1 MATWRW
7 TAAEPAARPLPARCG
22 GETLPTLADRG
33 PPPPGIVGAAAGG
46 AAGGAAAGGAA
57 GSEETEVEPT
67 ACKFG
72 GAGCSFPFDEERPG
86 AEAPTEI
93 LIVRSSGTA
102 ATPGTTAGQEA
113 AGSLAAGL
121 EAAEAAG
128 RIYSS
133 VGEAVRAARAGALV
147 LISPGTYVEVAPL
160 LLDIS
165 RPGPNPNPNPN
176 SST

>member
-1 MATWRW
+1 MPCSPSPTPSPTPNPTPNPNQALSIASATPK
-7 TAAEPAARPLPARCG
+7 AEGLTKGSGRL
-22 GETLPTLADRG
+22 TLTSE
-33 PPPPGIVGAAAGG
+33 AGG
-46 AAGGAAAGGAA
+46 AAGGEAGG
-57 GSEETEVEPT
+57 ETEVEPT

-72 GAGCSFPFDEERPG
+72 GAGCSFPFDEEQPG

-133 VGEAVRAARAGALV
+133 VGEAVRAG
-147 LISPGTYVEVAPL
+147 
-160 LLDIS
+160 
-165 RPGPNPNPNPN
+165 
-176 SST
+176 